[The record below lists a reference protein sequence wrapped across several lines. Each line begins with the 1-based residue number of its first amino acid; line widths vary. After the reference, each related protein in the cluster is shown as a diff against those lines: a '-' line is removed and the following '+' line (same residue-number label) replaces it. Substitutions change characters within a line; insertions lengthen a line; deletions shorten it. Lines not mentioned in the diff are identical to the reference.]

1 MSSYDAALV
10 LEAGT
15 LNKGM
20 TQLYANTLAR
30 QKFFQGSE
38 NIGQMG
44 LVSVDWSIDA
54 APQFVLAPPTANQWN
69 DKHTFVPSGGTK
81 PPQPTDQMFQVQLAS
96 VTAGFHLQDGTVSK
110 VTFAFT
116 VFAQVTITAD
126 RHVQLGSVAVLPIN
140 PTAMSDFML
149 QVICGI
155 VFQKVQGL
163 LQGYQIPASISVEG
177 QDFTPPV
184 VTVTGSHLVLACNLV
199 ANGTP
204 DIGGV
209 QWPQNPLGV
218 LIGRRLLSALL
229 QKYSSALI
237 QQMSDKKINESDS
250 NWSGSYSLKGG
261 ITNPSV
267 ALASTLPNVNITATF
282 AATAE
287 VGVSWW
293 LVPAACA
300 LEAASNLLP

>member
-10 LEAGT
+10 LDAGT

-30 QKFFQGSE
+30 QKFFQGNE

-44 LVSVDWSIDA
+44 LVSVDWSIDT
-54 APQFVLAPPTANQWN
+54 APQFLLAPPTPNQWN

-96 VTAGFHLQDGTVSK
+96 VTASFHLQDGTVSK
-110 VTFAFT
+110 MSFAFT

-155 VFQKVQGL
+155 VYQKVQGL